1 MYACLLVMSWS
12 DSNFDSE
19 VLILKLSTMSD
30 EDQARLELLPILT
43 PKQDLSYQL
52 SPTLESWFAEYGFL
66 LVSKYMI
73 GLSRRQLSRG
83 VPDFA
88 LPFE

>member
-1 MYACLLVMSWS
+1 
-12 DSNFDSE
+12 
-19 VLILKLSTMSD
+19 MSD
-30 EDQARLELLPILT
+30 ENPARLDLLPILT

-66 LVSKYMI
+66 LVSNYMI
-73 GLSRRQLSRG
+73 VLSRRQLSRG

-88 LPFE
+88 LLFD